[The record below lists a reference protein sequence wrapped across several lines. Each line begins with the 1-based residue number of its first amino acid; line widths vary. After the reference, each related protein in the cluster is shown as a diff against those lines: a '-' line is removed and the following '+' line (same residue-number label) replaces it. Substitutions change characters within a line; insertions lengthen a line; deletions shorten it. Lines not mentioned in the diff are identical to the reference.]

1 MKVQSKIKNNNQFE
15 LFFSDIILNKTESLI
30 KKISNLD
37 KSLLEIY
44 SPSESLAFITSTI
57 SRVRNEG
64 VILIVDTPELSKSL
78 YEDCSEFL
86 GNYVNVIQARHCS
99 TAN

>member
-1 MKVQSKIKNNNQFE
+1 MPEKSSF
-15 LFFSDIILNKTESLI
+15 

-44 SPSESLAFITSTI
+44 SPSESLAFIASTI

-64 VILIVDTPELSKSL
+64 VILIRA
-78 YEDCSEFL
+78 
-86 GNYVNVIQARHCS
+86 NYG
-99 TAN
+99 